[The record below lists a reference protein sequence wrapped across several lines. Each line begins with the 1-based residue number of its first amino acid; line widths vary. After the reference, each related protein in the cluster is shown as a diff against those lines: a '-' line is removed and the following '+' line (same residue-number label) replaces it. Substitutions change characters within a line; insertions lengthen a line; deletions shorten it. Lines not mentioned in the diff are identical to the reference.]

1 VKFEPAHL
9 REIAPWEYAVRF
21 VFGGAI
27 CVLTGIVG
35 AHWAT
40 YAGMLMAFP
49 AILPASLTL
58 VQEHDGR
65 ERAEQDARGGRI
77 GVLGLAAFAGVVAIA
92 AGELAAPTVLA
103 LATFA
108 WAVVA
113 VGGWL
118 LRERLVRGRRDLRE

>member
-9 REIAPWEYAVRF
+9 REIAAWEYAVRF
-21 VFGGAI
+21 GFGGAL

-35 AHWAT
+35 DHWAA

-58 VQEHDGR
+58 VKKHDGR

-77 GVLGLAAFAGVVAIA
+77 GVLGLAAFAAVVAIA
-92 AGELAAPTVLA
+92 AGSVPVPVVLGLATLAWAGVAVSAWLVLA
-103 LATFA
+103 
-108 WAVVA
+108 
-113 VGGWL
+113 
-118 LRERLVRGRRDLRE
+118 RE

>member
-1 VKFEPAHL
+1 MKFEPAHL
-9 REIAPWEYAVRF
+9 REIAVWEYAVRF
-21 VFGGAI
+21 AFGGAL

-35 AHWAT
+35 EHWAT

-58 VQEHDGR
+58 VKKHDGR

-77 GVLGLAAFAGVVAIA
+77 GVLGLAAFAAVVAIT
-92 AGELAAPTVLA
+92 AGELPAPLVLA
-103 LATFA
+103 LAIVA

-113 VGGWL
+113 MGAWFVL
-118 LRERLVRGRRDLRE
+118 TNRG